1 MSTNSAKNKIQGFF
15 EKIGKRNM
23 LIAGAVLL
31 IAAAVLLNWA
41 FFNAGQKA
49 GYEDYAKGTGAQQS
63 GEQSTTPQN
72 QVSATEEYYSG
83 VQVSR
88 QRARDEAL
96 EVLQSV
102 VDNKEASETAKSEA
116 LAEMQAIA
124 AEIEKE
130 ANIETLLKSKGF
142 SACAALLNGDTATII
157 VSNADGSTELSAAQL
172 AQINTVVYE
181 QTEIAPT
188 GITIQ
193 VK

>member
-15 EKIGKRNM
+15 EKVGKRNM

-31 IAAAVLLNWA
+31 VAAAVLLNWV
-41 FFNAGQKA
+41 FFSAGQKS
-49 GYEDYAKGTGAQQS
+49 GYDQYAKGTGAQQT
-63 GEQSTTPQN
+63 GEQDTTKN
-72 QVSATEEYYSG
+72 QTDARAEYYSG

-102 VDNKEASETAKSEA
+102 VDNKDATETVKNEA
-116 LAEMQAIA
+116 LAEMQVIA
-124 AEIEKE
+124 TEIEKE

-142 SACAALLNGDTATII
+142 SACVALLNGDNATII
-157 VSNADGSTELSAAQL
+157 VSNADGSTELSATQL

-181 QTEIAPT
+181 QAKILPT
-188 GITIQ
+188 SINIQ